1 MVAKDSFIDD
11 YIWTIGYYLT
21 LQPNG
26 QLQYLFPSYVDSV
39 LDVNEESDSK
49 IAKVFDRCFKLI
61 HDISCHYIVDQ
72 NELENIKGSISEFF
86 IDDMGCKPLLKT
98 HSGKKLGINT
108 LGNLLTITIQD
119 ISMRGGWALKS
130 FNTFFDYW
138 TGAFPSSVRSGKMIA
153 GWRTVSTIFLI

>member
-1 MVAKDSFIDD
+1 MVAKDSFLDD

-98 HSGKKLGINT
+98 HSGKTGDKYL
-108 LGNLLTITIQD
+108 
-119 ISMRGGWALKS
+119 RKS
-130 FNTFFDYW
+130 FNNYDTGHIHARWMGIKIVQHFF
-138 TGAFPSSVRSGKMIA
+138 
-153 GWRTVSTIFLI
+153 